1 MKKIVFIFAVTASL
15 ISCKKTTEAL
25 TLLGQW
31 EVESYI
37 LDGNDQTTL
46 FKATYEN
53 YLLTFY
59 ASKNFVETYTVLG
72 VNNTSAGPWIMTN
85 NGNDFELTNQADNVK
100 RYFNI
105 IELNPSSA
113 TISEDSGT
121 STSDLDLVIVY
132 EILPHAYQGIKCE
145 VGNERKK

>member
-72 VNNTSAGPWIMTN
+72 VNTTSAGPWIMTN

-121 STSDLDLVIVY
+121 KEYNL
-132 EILPHAYQGIKCE
+132 
-145 VGNERKK
+145 RKL